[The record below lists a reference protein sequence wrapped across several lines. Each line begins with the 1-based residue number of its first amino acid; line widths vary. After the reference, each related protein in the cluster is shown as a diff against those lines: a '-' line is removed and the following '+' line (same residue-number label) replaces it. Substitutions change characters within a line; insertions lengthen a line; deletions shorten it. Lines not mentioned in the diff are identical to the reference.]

1 MRAHRTALLSLIC
14 LLSTPA
20 LAETRYD
27 VEIVVIEQ
35 KSDRDATEERWRAG
49 IAVPSFERAGTF
61 SGDTG
66 NPLPDEF
73 ERLSTDDTRLGSAL
87 KRLESSSNY
96 RILRHLH
103 WRQPALEPGEST
115 PIRLRSGDPIAIEA
129 PIDLVERPVPAAD
142 NESMDEKLEEGEGA
156 VTGESVMED
165 NTLDGDATGI
175 GESTALPGD
184 AGEMGAMLA
193 PHARATERVSVHPLD
208 GTIELVVS
216 RYLHIHADLYFTRSV
231 DWDDAVMA
239 RGAIAGAATDPL
251 DGETPDGET
260 GDGEARGDE
269 TSDSEAADDGEDTTS
284 ATAEA
289 MIPAV
294 ARGPDDEAMLSFPFR
309 QSRRMRSGELHY
321 LDHPLIGIL
330 VLVTPYE
337 EDEDS
342 DNGSGDG

>member
-1 MRAHRTALLSLIC
+1 MRAHRTSLLC
-14 LLSTPA
+14 LLPLLATPA

-27 VEIVVIEQ
+27 VEIVVIQQE
-35 KSDRDATEERWRAG
+35 SDHNATEERWRPG

-61 SGDTG
+61 AGATG

-87 KRLESSSNY
+87 DRLESSSDY
-96 RILRHLH
+96 RILRHLR
-103 WRQPALEPGEST
+103 WRQPALEPGESI

-129 PIDLVERPVPAAD
+129 PIDVIERPVPAAD
-142 NESMDEKLEEGEGA
+142 NESMDEKLEEGDGA
-156 VTGESVMED
+156 ITGESAMGD
-165 NTLDGDATGI
+165 NTLDGDAAAGTTNG
-175 GESTALPGD
+175 TALPED
-184 AGEMGAMLA
+184 AGDMESMLS
-193 PHARATERVSVHPLD
+193 PHARGTQRVSVQPLD

-231 DWDDAVMA
+231 EWDEAVMA
-239 RGAIAGAATDPL
+239 RGRGADALAGVAS
-251 DGETPDGET
+251 DG
-260 GDGEARGDE
+260 
-269 TSDSEAADDGEDTTS
+269 EAADDDEDAPP
-284 ATAEA
+284 ATEA
-289 MIPAV
+289 IAPAI

-337 EDEDS
+337 E
-342 DNGSGDG
+342 NGSGDG

>member
-1 MRAHRTALLSLIC
+1 MRAHRTALLC
-14 LLSTPA
+14 LLPLLATPA

-35 KSDRDATEERWRAG
+35 RSDRDATEERWHPG
-49 IAVPSFERAGTF
+49 VAVPSFERAGTF

-66 NPLPDEF
+66 NPLPDKF
-73 ERLSTDDTRLGSAL
+73 ERLSSGDTRLGPAL
-87 KRLESSSNY
+87 DRLESSSRY
-96 RILRHLH
+96 RVLRHLH

-129 PIDLVERPVPAAD
+129 PIDLIERPVPAAD

-156 VTGESVMED
+156 VTGESVMDD
-165 NTLDGDATGI
+165 NTLEGDAGDI
-175 GESTALPGD
+175 GDSTALPVD
-184 AGEMGAMLA
+184 SAGMESMLA

-231 DWDDAVMA
+231 DWDDAFMA
-239 RGAIAGAATDPL
+239 RQPIAGAAATPSDNAESPGEGENA
-251 DGETPDGET
+251 DGD
-260 GDGEARGDE
+260 
-269 TSDSEAADDGEDTTS
+269 AADDGEDTPS
-284 ATAEA
+284 ATDEDTRA
-289 MIPAV
+289 AV
-294 ARGPDDEAMLSFPFR
+294 ARGPDDKAMLSFPFR

-337 EDEDS
+337 EDEAS

>member
-1 MRAHRTALLSLIC
+1 MREHRTALLC
-14 LLSTPA
+14 LLSLLATPA

-35 KSDRDATEERWRAG
+35 QSSRDATEERWRPG
-49 IAVPSFERAGTF
+49 ITVPSFERAGTF

-87 KRLESSSNY
+87 ERLRSSSDY
-96 RILRHLH
+96 RVLRHLH
-103 WRQPALEPGEST
+103 WRQPALEPGAST
-115 PIRLRSGDPIAIEA
+115 PIRLRSGDPVAIEA
-129 PIDLVERPVPAAD
+129 PTDMIERPVPAAD
-142 NESMDEKLEEGEGA
+142 NESIDEKLEEGEGA

-165 NTLDGDATGI
+165 NTLDGDAAGI
-175 GESTALPGD
+175 GESSTLPGD
-184 AGEMGAMLA
+184 AGELEFMLA

-231 DWDDAVMA
+231 DWDEALMA
-239 RGAIAGAATDPL
+239 RAATAGAATDPS
-251 DGETPDGET
+251 DRETS
-260 GDGEARGDE
+260 DGEAADNGE
-269 TSDSEAADDGEDTTS
+269 EAAS
-284 ATAEA
+284 MTAEPTR
-289 MIPAV
+289 PAV
-294 ARGPDDEAMLSFPFR
+294 ARGPDDETMLSFPLR

-337 EDEDS
+337 DNEDTG
-342 DNGSGDG
+342 NGSGDG